1 MDINLI
7 NFLEELETKGL
18 FKSKAGEIDEKFK
31 KFINSL
37 KISIEEKQKWKLFLM
52 RQLKIQKMNF
62 SKLVFSMVKKKNKKI
77 WLVYFTS
84 L

>member
-37 KISIEEKQKWKLFLM
+37 KISIEEKQKLEVVWK
-52 RQLKIQKMNF
+52 
-62 SKLVFSMVKKKNKKI
+62 
-77 WLVYFTS
+77 Y
-84 L
+84 

>member
-18 FKSKAGEIDEKFK
+18 FKSKVVEIDEKFK

-37 KISIEEKQKWKLFLM
+37 KISIVEKQKLETLFNEAVE
-52 RQLKIQKMNF
+52 R
-62 SKLVFSMVKKKNKKI
+62 SKNEFLEIGFLYGNEN
-77 WLVYFTS
+77 
-84 L
+84 

>member
-18 FKSKAGEIDEKFK
+18 FKSKVGELAYF
-31 KFINSL
+31 
-37 KISIEEKQKWKLFLM
+37 
-52 RQLKIQKMNF
+52 
-62 SKLVFSMVKKKNKKI
+62 MVKKKNKKNMARN
-77 WLVYFTS
+77 FTS

>member
-37 KISIEEKQKWKLFLM
+37 KISIEEKQKLEFLEIGF
-52 RQLKIQKMNF
+52 LYGKE
-62 SKLVFSMVKKKNKKI
+62 KK
-77 WLVYFTS
+77 
-84 L
+84 